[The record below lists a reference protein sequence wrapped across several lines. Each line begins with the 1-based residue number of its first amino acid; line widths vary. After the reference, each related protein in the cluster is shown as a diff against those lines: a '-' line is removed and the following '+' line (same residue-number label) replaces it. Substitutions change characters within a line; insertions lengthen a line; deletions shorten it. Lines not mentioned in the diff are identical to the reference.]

1 MDEFTLISDLFLFGG
16 ASRGQIAPKNRM
28 IFEIQNLKKKGKK
41 ANGQREQ
48 PTPHQIPHTHTHNL
62 QHCQH
67 ICHINIRLSCDLTSM
82 L

>member
-48 PTPHQIPHTHTHNL
+48 PTPHQIPHTHTHTTY
-62 QHCQH
+62 
-67 ICHINIRLSCDLTSM
+67 NIANTFAISTSA
-82 L
+82 

>member
-48 PTPHQIPHTHTHNL
+48 PTPHQIPHTHTHTQPTTL
-62 QHCQH
+62 PTHLPYQHPPK
-67 ICHINIRLSCDLTSM
+67 L
-82 L
+82 